1 MENLFGHL
9 KEKEIILACDT
20 KGRTFIVLVFL
31 GTGSTASKPPYST
44 GRPSK
49 CIQQN
54 SPVITCVSFPL
65 K

>member
-9 KEKEIILACDT
+9 KEKEIILPFNI
-20 KGRTFIVLVFL
+20 KGRTFIVVVFL
-31 GTGSTASKPPYST
+31 GTQCTASNLAYWT

-49 CIQQN
+49 CMQQN
-54 SPVITCVSFPL
+54 SPVITYVSFPL